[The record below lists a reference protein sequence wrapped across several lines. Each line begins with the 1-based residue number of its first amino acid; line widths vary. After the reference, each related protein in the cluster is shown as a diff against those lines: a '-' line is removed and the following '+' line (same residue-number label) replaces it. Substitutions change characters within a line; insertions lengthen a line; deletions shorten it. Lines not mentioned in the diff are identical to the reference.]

1 MPQNNKVQLT
11 QYPSRILYG
20 YSLAGLLIKKL
31 VAAQCVCWNDD
42 EEDGG
47 WRHLEAGGRLSAAAA
62 EAVRDTGA
70 EAAADAA
77 DAGEDER
84 GRHRGDDQPEPPH
97 RPTLV

>member
-1 MPQNNKVQLT
+1 M
-11 QYPSRILYG
+11 
-20 YSLAGLLIKKL
+20 AGVLIKKL
-31 VAAQCVCWNDD
+31 VAAQNRCVGSWNDD
-42 EEDGG
+42 EEDGR

-77 DAGEDER
+77 DAREDER
-84 GRHRGDDQPEPPH
+84 GHHRGDDQPEPPH

>member
-1 MPQNNKVQLT
+1 M
-11 QYPSRILYG
+11 
-20 YSLAGLLIKKL
+20 
-31 VAAQCVCWNDD
+31 
-42 EEDGG
+42 
-47 WRHLEAGGRLSAAAA
+47 EAGGRLSAAAA

-70 EAAADAA
+70 EAAAEAA